1 MRNRILLWMVLVTA
15 VGVCV
20 FAVPLAFTLSD
31 LHREEKVVRLERSAS
46 EASSEVPTDF
56 PQRRASIDLVQE
68 EAQVIGLYGRDGKRI
83 AGAGPRHADSIV
95 RDALRGEV
103 RDRDI
108 GSRLVVAQ
116 PVTRGERVVGA
127 VRASAPLS
135 LVTDRTRGAF
145 IRMALAASAA
155 IAIAGLVALWQS
167 RRLARP
173 VARLAE
179 TATSLG
185 DGDFTV
191 REERSGVPEVDA
203 VSHALGVTAER
214 LDRMLQR
221 ERAFSA
227 DASHQLRTPLTSLR
241 VTLESAELD
250 PAADRDAAIGTA
262 LEEVDRLDR
271 TIEDLVALAREVP
284 AGEPHTDLARVLAE
298 FAADWRGRS
307 TELGRP
313 LDVMVL
319 DVLPEVRASDRA
331 LRQILDVLVD
341 NAIHH
346 GGGTITVQA
355 RAGAAGRGRRGQ
367 RHGSGHRRRPGADL
381 RAARVERG
389 PLRDRART
397 RAFAR
402 RGRGR
407 PTGAERGRTAR
418 DHVLGVPPRFHA
430 ATAVGRREVC
440 PRLTPPRVVVDPT
453 LRTVGGCSKSW
464 IVGSSRT
471 RCPRRPPSHRRSL
484 RPAHRRRP
492 QPDACPSA
500 WSRPRWRRSGSPS
513 PGSW

>member
-15 VGVCV
+15 VGVGV

-46 EASSEVPTDF
+46 EASSEIPTDF
-56 PQRRASIDLVQE
+56 PKRRASIDLVQE
-68 EAQVIGLYGRDGKRI
+68 AQQVIGLYGRDGHRI
-83 AGAGPRHADSIV
+83 AGAGPLHADSIV

-108 GSRLVVAQ
+108 GNRLVVAQ

-135 LVTDRTRGAF
+135 VVTDRTRGAF
-145 IRMALAASAA
+145 IRMAIAASAA
-155 IAIAGLVALWQS
+155 IAIAGMVALWQS

-191 REERSGVPEVDA
+191 REEQSGVPEVDA
-203 VSHALGVTAER
+203 VSHALGLTAER

-241 VTLESAELD
+241 VTLEAAELD
-250 PAADRDAAIGTA
+250 PEADRVAAIGTA
-262 LEEVDRLDR
+262 LDEVDRLDR

-284 AGEPHTDLARVLAE
+284 AGEPHTDLVRVLSD

-307 TELGRP
+307 EELGRP
-313 LDVMVL
+313 LAVVL
-319 DVLPEVRASDRA
+319 PEDLPEVRASDRA

-346 GGGTITVQA
+346 GAGTITVRA
-355 RAGAAGRGRRGQ
+355 RSA
-367 RHGSGHRRRPGADL
+367 RPGAV
-381 RAARVERG
+381 VEVT
-389 PLRDRART
+389 D
-397 RAFAR
+397 
-402 RGRGR
+402 
-407 PTGAERGRTAR
+407 TGAGIAGDPARIFDRRVSNAGRSGIGLA
-418 DHVLGVPPRFHA
+418 LA
-430 ATAVGRREVC
+430 
-440 PRLTPPRVVVDPT
+440 
-453 LRTVGGCSKSW
+453 
-464 IVGSSRT
+464 
-471 RCPRRPPSHRRSL
+471 RSL
-484 RPAHRRRP
+484 AEAEGGRLVLSASGPPETTFSVFLPGPTAP
-492 QPDACPSA
+492 PPDTSA
-500 WSRPRWRRSGSPS
+500 RFALG
-513 PGSW
+513 